1 MSHDASHV
9 SPSQDTPAQTLARWQ
24 AREAELRARLGE
36 PGVGRHDQFVGRT
49 GLEVFERMFSG
60 EVPSPP
66 ISQTLDFLLVEAAP
80 GRAVF
85 QGRPQFRH
93 YNPLGSVHGGWIATL
108 LDSAVACAVHT
119 ALPAGKSYTTLEL
132 KVNFV
137 KAVTD
142 RVPLVRAIGETIHV
156 GGRIGTSHGRL
167 VGPDGTLFAH
177 ATTTC
182 LIFDLPTPK

>member
-1 MSHDASHV
+1 MSPASTA
-9 SPSQDTPAQTLARWQ
+9 DTPEQTLARWQ
-24 AREAELRARLGE
+24 ARETELRATYRG
-36 PGVGRHDQFVGRT
+36 PGVSRPEQLLGRT
-49 GLEVFERMFSG
+49 GQEIFELMFQG
-60 EVPSPP
+60 ELPYPP
-66 ISQTLDFLLVEAAP
+66 IADTLDFLLVEVGA

-93 YNPLGSVHGGWIATL
+93 YNPLGSVHGGWISTL
-108 LDSAVACAVHT
+108 LDSAVACAIHT
-119 ALPAGKSYTTLEL
+119 LLPPGRSYTTLEL

-137 KAVTD
+137 KALTD

-182 LIFDLPTPK
+182 LIFDLPTSRQN